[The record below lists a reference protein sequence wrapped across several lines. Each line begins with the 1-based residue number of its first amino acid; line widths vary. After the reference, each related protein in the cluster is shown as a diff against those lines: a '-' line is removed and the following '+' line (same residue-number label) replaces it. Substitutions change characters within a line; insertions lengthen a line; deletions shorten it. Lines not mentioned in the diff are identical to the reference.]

1 MTTQTV
7 RTEWKQYLFDE
18 GKDYTLNEAIQKVTD
33 AVMFLK
39 SKNMRI
45 TENLFVDTAKFDA
58 EFRLSESKKDE
69 YIQIFMNE
77 GYAKEDCK
85 TIVKVMDAIY
95 HTFDITENRAFEVT
109 KYAANNRLTLTQA
122 VKDKLNVDFREMGE
136 FVDTVLPKL
145 LDYFV
150 SKTVK
155 YGKELL
161 EIIKDVL
168 DSVE

>member
-1 MTTQTV
+1 
-7 RTEWKQYLFDE
+7 
-18 GKDYTLNEAIQKVTD
+18 
-33 AVMFLK
+33 
-39 SKNMRI
+39 
-45 TENLFVDTAKFDA
+45 
-58 EFRLSESKKDE
+58 
-69 YIQIFMNE
+69 
-77 GYAKEDCK
+77 
-85 TIVKVMDAIY
+85 
-95 HTFDITENRAFEVT
+95 
-109 KYAANNRLTLTQA
+109 
-122 VKDKLNVDFREMGE
+122 MGE